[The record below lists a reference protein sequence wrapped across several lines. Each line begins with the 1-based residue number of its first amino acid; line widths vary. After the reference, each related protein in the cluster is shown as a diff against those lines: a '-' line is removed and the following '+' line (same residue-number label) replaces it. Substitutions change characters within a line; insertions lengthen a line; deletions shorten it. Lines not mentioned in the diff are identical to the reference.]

1 MHKPEPQIGQI
12 WKWFDRGGKYEYWLI
27 VDRQRQG
34 MDFEWIGLCMEGPHA
49 GVKCEITVGW
59 NEDWSLHH

>member
-12 WKWFDRGGKYEYWLI
+12 WKWLDRQGKYEYWLI

-34 MDFEWIGLCMEGPHA
+34 LDFEWIGLCMEGVNA
-49 GVKCEITVGW
+49 GEKCEITIGW
-59 NEDWSLHH
+59 NEDWRLHH